1 AGGHAAGVQRVRHVH
16 DARRLHLPGQ
26 PGAAGGAVA
35 RPRQR
40 RRLRPRRGL
49 QRHAGHH
56 HLPAGVPRPGG
67 GPRDLP
73 PLLPGGAHALARA
86 PHGHV
91 LAARTSCSTPPPYLA
106 THTYKRAHNLTYP
119 VNVAR
124 NIARRAAATYF
135 VLASDVELYPSRG
148 FIPFFM
154 DMLKRQDASAT
165 PAPTRRVY
173 VLPIFEVKSGLRPP
187 ASKLALVRMLK
198 RGSAIPFHKFVCPQC
213 HKVPGMREWA
223 DSNATESVNVVMVA
237 KRHPPFHHW
246 EPIYVGTHLEP
257 LYDERLSWEG
267 RSDKMTQMYVMCVL
281 DYEFHVLDNAFLV
294 HRPGI
299 KRHRRDR
306 HRDQLTAKQNALLHS
321 KITPELHTIY
331 GKRGACY
338 L

>member
-1 AGGHAAGVQRVRHVH
+1 MPSHV
-16 DARRLHLPGQ
+16 
-26 PGAAGGAVA
+26 
-35 RPRQR
+35 
-40 RRLRPRRGL
+40 
-49 QRHAGHH
+49 
-56 HLPAGVPRPGG
+56 
-67 GPRDLP
+67 
-73 PLLPGGAHALARA
+73 PLTA
-86 PHGHV
+86 HV
-91 LAARTSCSTPPPYLA
+91 LAGRTSCSTPPPYLA

-154 DMLKRQDASAT
+154 DMLKRQDASPA

-187 ASKLALVRMLK
+187 ASKLALARMLK
-198 RGSAIPFHKFVCPQC
+198 RGAAIPFHKFVCPQC

-267 RSDKMTQMYVMCVL
+267 RSDKMTQVSL
-281 DYEFHVLDNAFLV
+281 LAASRASP
-294 HRPGI
+294 RPPAGF
-299 KRHRRDR
+299 
-306 HRDQLTAKQNALLHS
+306 ASSLL
-321 KITPELHTIY
+321 P
-331 GKRGACY
+331 GKPKPPW
-338 L
+338 